1 MSGILCQQLFD
12 ANATDEEIAELYND
26 LKYIFD
32 APFDELINEAVNK
45 RGCAYIEIFQTL
57 AN

>member
-1 MSGILCQQLFD
+1 MQHKLFD
-12 ANATDEEIAELYND
+12 QLMAAEASDDEIAELYND
-26 LKYIFD
+26 LKYLFD

-45 RGCAYIEIFQTL
+45 RGCVYMEICQSL